1 MALPPTTQRVTYKAG
16 GTSVT
21 DTFTWTAVWT
31 LLDQAGIKP
40 IPGVKKNG
48 TLLNYVVAVGSD
60 GYQAVFSGGK
70 INPAFGGNSVNPDM
84 VAYSDTGGQL
94 GASGSDGFA
103 RMVVPGDTAGGR
115 YVSNLVNLYVRQ
127 APVPAA
133 GPGGLSSQFTRS
145 GVQDAGHVH
154 ALNVA
159 GAARCSAHCDLQSR
173 RDGPSQTPT
182 PAFPYGR
189 CSMMLD

>member
-145 GVQDAGHVH
+145 GVKTPGTYTLSTLQALPAVQLTATYKAGGTARHRHLHRRFPMDA
-154 ALNVA
+154 A
-159 GAARCSAHCDLQSR
+159 Q
-173 RDGPSQTPT
+173 
-182 PAFPYGR
+182 
-189 CSMMLD
+189 